1 MRVSAIIMELR
12 TSNDEKSE
20 RIIYEA
26 SVYLLP
32 LRSAKRI
39 SFGESECRESSS
51 YYGAPYEP

>member
-1 MRVSAIIMELR
+1 MELR

-39 SFGESECRESSS
+39 SFGESKCRESSS